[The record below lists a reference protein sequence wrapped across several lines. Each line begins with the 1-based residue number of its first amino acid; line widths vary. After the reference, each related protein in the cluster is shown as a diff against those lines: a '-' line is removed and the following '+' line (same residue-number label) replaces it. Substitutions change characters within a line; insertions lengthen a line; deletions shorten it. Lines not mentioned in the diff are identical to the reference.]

1 MDKLFHIAINKNQG
15 AEYAILPGDPG
26 RVPKIAE
33 FLDDARPL
41 AQNREFTSYC
51 GTLCGKRIIIMS
63 TGIGGPSAAIALEEL
78 AKAGVKTAIRIG
90 TCGGIHLDV
99 VPGDLV
105 IPTAAVRMEGTS
117 KEYAPIEFP
126 AAADFEVLSALA
138 KAAEENRFRFHTGI
152 IQSKDSFYG
161 QHSPETMPVEYE
173 LKICNPLPPSGFVS
187 RYEKVASKPAEA
199 GFQTEPSI
207 TAPLA
212 DSAPQNNE
220 LIKIKML
227 TGEVIQIKR
236 KNVIGWC
243 HHTLHK
249 GAINRSILEK
259 HDCLGKNFARCKN
272 SSKI

>member
-173 LKICNPLPPSGFVS
+173 LKHKWEAWKKLGVLASEMETAALFT
-187 RYEKVASKPAEA
+187 VAAARK
-199 GFQTEPSI
+199 
-207 TAPLA
+207 
-212 DSAPQNNE
+212 
-220 LIKIKML
+220 IKIGCVLHALWNQERKKMSL
-227 TGEVIQIKR
+227 KDDDHFDMNAAIKTAVNAL
-236 KNVIGWC
+236 KILINQ
-243 HHTLHK
+243 HK
-249 GAINRSILEK
+249 E
-259 HDCLGKNFARCKN
+259 
-272 SSKI
+272 